1 MVTDLAKPESNYQSA
16 FRALK
21 QSKPTVAW
29 VEIVRESAMDRF
41 ESLGFPT
48 VANEEW
54 KYTNLAGLAKDSF
67 RPSESTSAITAADLR
82 RFSFPETAN
91 SQVVVVNGQFRQD
104 LSSTAELESIVAVDL
119 FSAIADARYNK
130 IVRSYLAR
138 NANYHDKSMTALNTA
153 FLQSGVFIL
162 IPKDTKLEAPVQI
175 SFVVDPSEP
184 NIAV

>member
-1 MVTDLAKPESNYQSA
+1 MVTELAKPESNYQSA

-21 QSKPTVAW
+21 QSKSTVAW

-67 RPSESTSAITAADLR
+67 RPSEAPSAITTADLS

-91 SQVVVVNGQFRQD
+91 SQVVLVNGLFRQD
-104 LSSTAELESIVAVDL
+104 LSSTAGLESIVAVDL
-119 FSAIADARYNK
+119 LPSD
-130 IVRSYLAR
+130 VLDDLAR
-138 NANYHDKSMTALNTA
+138 QTNSMVSDIVDKALRPEIHA
-153 FLQSGVFIL
+153 VGQFGVTVAL
-162 IPKDTKLEAPVQI
+162 SA
-175 SFVVDPSEP
+175 DP
-184 NIAV
+184 AR